1 MTTDADD
8 FKTFASHHL
17 PFGLLSAEEL
27 DEVAKAAQPIRKQAG
42 ERIYESGDGFKGLY
56 VTRSGMV
63 QIVSPEGET
72 VLQLAAGD
80 SFGVKGFL
88 RDDEV
93 SNNVD
98 AVEDCQLFLVPLSLI
113 QQLVKTNPKF
123 KAFFEPKA
131 NKPAEET
138 RSTLASTPIS
148 DLMTADPVTVGLE
161 HTVGQA
167 AEIMRERDIS
177 CLPVVN
183 EDRLVGLVTSGDLV
197 DRVLAL
203 GHGNDMMIQEVMSA
217 DPLALE
223 PDALGFDALLVMT
236 ERSIGHLPIVE
247 EGRLVGIV
255 TASNLIRRE
264 SMSPVFLVADIH
276 KGETLEQM
284 ASVVGRLPDLLMQLV
299 TSGVQAHDVGRLIT
313 GVADALTRRLI
324 QLAEAKF
331 GPAPIPF
338 LWLACGSQGRHEQTG
353 VSDQDNCLF
362 LDDSFDAE
370 KHGDYFEKLARFVSD
385 GLDACGYYYCPGDM
399 MATNPRWRQPVR
411 TWRDYFAGWI
421 REPDPMA
428 QMLSSV
434 MFDLR
439 PIAGETAL
447 FEGVNEKTLKRARKN
462 SIFRAHMISNS
473 LKHTPPL
480 SLFRGFALIRSGEHK
495 DTIDLKLN
503 GVVPIVDLARLFA
516 LEGAVEE
523 VNTRDRLHL
532 AHEAG
537 KISESGVRDLVD
549 AYDLISTMR
558 LRHQAEQI
566 RAGEKPDNFLPP
578 SQLSDLERNHL
589 RDAFAVVKTIQSAL
603 AHRRGVGS

>member
-1 MTTDADD
+1 MNTDIDD
-8 FKTFASHHL
+8 FKAFASRHL
-17 PFGLLSAEEL
+17 PFGLLSADEL
-27 DEVAKAAQPIRKQAG
+27 DEVAKAAQPIRKEAG
-42 ERIYESGDGFKGLY
+42 ERIHASGDGFKGLY

-63 QIVSPEGET
+63 EIISPEGET
-72 VLQLAAGD
+72 VLQLAPGD
-80 SFGVKGFL
+80 SFGVKGFF
-88 RDDEV
+88 RDEET
-93 SNNVD
+93 SNNAD
-98 AVEDCQLFLVPLSLI
+98 AVEDCHLFLVPLALI
-113 QQLVKTNPKF
+113 QQLVKANPKF
-123 KAFFEPKA
+123 KAFFLPKA
-131 NKPAEET
+131 NRPAEES
-138 RSTLASTPIS
+138 RSTLASTPIR
-148 DLMTADPVTVGLE
+148 DLMTADPVTVGLG
-161 HTVGQA
+161 HTVKQA
-167 AEIMRERDIS
+167 AEIMQERDIS
-177 CLPVVN
+177 CLPVVDN
-183 EDRLVGLVTSGDLV
+183 DRLVGLVTSGDLV
-197 DRVLAL
+197 DRVLAP
-203 GHGNDMMIQEVMSA
+203 GHGNDMTVDAVMTAS
-217 DPLALE
+217 PLALE
-223 PDALGFDALLVMT
+223 SDTLGFDALLVMT
-236 ERSIGHLPIVE
+236 ERSIGHLPIIDDD
-247 EGRLVGIV
+247 RLVGIV

-264 SMSPVFLVADIH
+264 SMSPVFLVSDIQ
-276 KGETLEQM
+276 KGETLEQL
-284 ASVVGRLPDLLMQLV
+284 AHVVGRLPDLLLQLV
-299 TSGVQAHDVGRLIT
+299 ASGVQAHDVGRLIT

-324 QLAEAKF
+324 HLADAEL

-362 LDDSFDAE
+362 LDNSFDPK

-399 MATNPRWRQPVR
+399 MATNPRWRQPVKA
-411 TWRDYFAGWI
+411 WRDYFAGWI

-439 PIAGETAL
+439 PIAGETSL
-447 FEGVNEKTLKRARKN
+447 FEGVHAKTLKRARKN

-495 DTIDLKLN
+495 NTLDLKLN
-503 GVVPIVDLARLFA
+503 GVVPIVDLARVFA

-523 VNTRDRLHL
+523 VNTRERLQL

-589 RDAFAVVKTIQSAL
+589 RDAFAVVKTMQSAL